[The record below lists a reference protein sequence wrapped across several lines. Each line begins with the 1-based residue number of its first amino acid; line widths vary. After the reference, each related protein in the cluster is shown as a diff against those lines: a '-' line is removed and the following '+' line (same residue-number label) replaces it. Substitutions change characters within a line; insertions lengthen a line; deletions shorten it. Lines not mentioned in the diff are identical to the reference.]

1 MAAYGTKKAGGD
13 FGVQLTFPA
22 IFQRHF
28 EKGFAYYP
36 SGNNAPADIMIGTD
50 FQSEYHEQK
59 RQFANKNVLDGIQA
73 KKSAERLLLT
83 GTANYH
89 LPKAVLGQ
97 RRFAN
102 PSFGQLGN
110 TSARR
115 DGAVDAPFKLVATA
129 EGGIVGRGM
138 VGGMVGGVLNTP
150 EGAAFYK
157 NRLRSRVGELDKID
171 AVAVGYTVSQGNS
184 IPTSDNTKEGAPSK
198 IDFFIYLRSLSD
210 SILEN
215 DLSKFTFENLKGLL
229 KLLFQLGPTADLED
243 LNDAAKIINSM
254 ASDLRDGLESL
265 GEGVVGEDQEYILT
279 LQLFIEGMRRYTDI
293 MIRSINLSAKDR
305 QTVSKS
311 AVKTLG
317 FDRLMPKGTP
327 QAVVELARTGNTRLN
342 QAAEDVDD
350 DDYPDDFDDDDGH
363 FGTLAPTREDEE
375 AGGRPRAPLAGRNG
389 DPNRDAFG
397 GEGRA
402 VADIPEFFDDAA
414 AQTDVAPLDMA
425 GAEPNDEIPEAD
437 TASLVE
443 DLVAAIDDAKY
454 AVIEDLTPD
463 DADKPLEQLL
473 REKDVD
479 TREFIRVVEQTLTAS
494 GHSKADIAT
503 AMRMYGVE
511 MFKSYVA
518 EHGAQGRVPP
528 QPRNE
533 RQPGLP
539 PPTVRW
545 DEAPRPAAP
554 QPAAPQPAVSAARAA
569 IDAAT
574 TKDQLKAIWN
584 SIPAA
589 KKRGI
594 AQPHGNTS
602 VSNWKARL
610 YPIVD

>member
-28 EKGFAYYP
+28 DKGFAYYP
-36 SGNNAPADIMIGTD
+36 SGDNAPADILIGTD

-59 RQFANKNVLDGIQA
+59 RQYANKTVLDGIQA

-102 PSFGQLGN
+102 PSFGQLGD

-115 DGAVDAPFKLVATA
+115 DGTVDAPFKLVATA
-129 EGGIVGRGM
+129 EGGMMGRGM

-157 NRLRSRVGELDKID
+157 NRLRSRVGELDKIN
-171 AVAVGYTVSQGNS
+171 AVAVGYTVSQGQS
-184 IPTSDNTKEGAPSK
+184 VPTSDNTKEGAPSK
-198 IDFFIYLRSLSD
+198 VDFFIYLRSLSD

-243 LNDAAKIINSM
+243 LNDAATIINSM
-254 ASDLRDGLESL
+254 VSDLRDGLESL
-265 GEGVVGEDQEYILT
+265 GEGVVGDDQEYILT
-279 LQLFIEGMRRYTDI
+279 LQLFIEGMRRYTDL
-293 MIRSINLSAKDR
+293 MIRSINMSAKDR

-311 AVKTLG
+311 AIKTLG

-327 QAVVELARTGNTRLN
+327 QAVVALARTGNTRLN

-350 DDYPDDFDDDDGH
+350 DDDEDDDDDNDGH

-375 AGGRPRAPLAGRNG
+375 AGGRPRAPMAGRNG
-389 DPNRDAFG
+389 DPNRDAYG
-397 GEGRA
+397 EEGRA
-402 VADIPEFFDDAA
+402 VADIPEFFDDGA

-437 TASLVE
+437 TASLRE
-443 DLVAAIDDAKY
+443 DLEAAIEDTKY
-454 AVIEDLTPD
+454 AVVEDLTPD
-463 DADKPLEQLL
+463 DAGKPLERLL
-473 REKDVD
+473 GEKNIDP
-479 TREFIRVVEQTLTAS
+479 REFVRVLEETLLAS
-494 GHSKADIAT
+494 GHSRADIAT
-503 AMRMYGVE
+503 AMRLDGSE
-511 MFKSYVA
+511 LFKQYVN
-518 EHGAQGRVPP
+518 ENGAQGRVPP

-545 DEAPRPAAP
+545 EEAPRPAAS
-554 QPAAPQPAVSAARAA
+554 VSSTATRASV
-569 IDAAT
+569 DAAT
-574 TKDQLKAIWN
+574 TRDELKAIWN

-589 KKRGI
+589 RKRGI
-594 AQPHGNTS
+594 PKPHGNTS